1 MGLKEVYDLIRKEVE
16 RSHPPETSGP
26 SVGATMTAELQLFT
40 AILLVA
46 AILRWAAPGGRS
58 PIAVILLAV
67 AAIAASVV
75 MPLIVDFEKENSSEL
90 NMLLFWMLLYGAVI
104 IAIGLWRV

>member
-1 MGLKEVYDLIRKEVE
+1 MGLKDIYDRIRKEVE

-40 AILLVA
+40 AILAVA
-46 AILRWAAPGGRS
+46 AILRWAAPGGKS
-58 PIAVILLAV
+58 PIAVILLAGAALVGAV
-67 AAIAASVV
+67 AL
-75 MPLIVDFEKENSSEL
+75 PLIVNFERENSSEL
-90 NMLLFWMLLYGAVI
+90 NMVLFWMLMYGAVI